1 MTQAGCRI
9 RWQARNPDRK
19 LTAARIQWTKEEDD
33 ALDALME
40 GCTSWAD
47 LTELLKS
54 DEGLAA
60 RGRASLTSC
69 WLARQTRHARLL
81 FTATSAVSKS
91 CTPEPVSSH

>member
-1 MTQAGCRI
+1 MAHFQELRQGE
-9 RWQARNPDRK
+9 
-19 LTAARIQWTKEEDD
+19 AAEDTVAPWTTEEDD

-47 LTELLKS
+47 LTELLQS

-60 RGRASLTSC
+60 RTEASWIPL
-69 WLARQTRHARLL
+69 LAGTTNPPHPSALYT
-81 FTATSAVSKS
+81 TAAVSKS